1 MEQNAINNIYDFNK
15 ENIEK
20 IKLLIS
26 SNKINNL
33 NSLDEIINPNSINT
47 NMNGIIITELSINTN
62 EFKQIKKKSIY
73 KKNKLLDLILPS
85 ECILNDY
92 INNEDI
98 DKLIPLINSKIETII
113 EML

>member
-1 MEQNAINNIYDFNK
+1 MYQNAINNIYDFNE

-33 NSLDEIINPNSINT
+33 NSLDKIINPNSINT
-47 NMNGIIITELSINTN
+47 NINGVMINELSINTD
-62 EFKQIKKKSIY
+62 EFKQIKKKSIH
-73 KKNKLLDLILPS
+73 KKYKLLNLILPS
-85 ECILNDY
+85 ECILNDSV
-92 INNEDI
+92 NNEDI
-98 DKLIPLINSKIETII
+98 DKIIPLINSKIETII